1 MTLYSTDHHGADPNF
16 PHKTDQN
23 LAAERIE
30 SLKAGVIGAISL
42 GIVLVGVTWLYQF
55 GLTQALAVPGW
66 ADSGW
71 VDLINRFGRG
81 DDALNGVRLAFAG
94 LTGFLFGATYRYIV
108 RQDANPHLRGGAV
121 MAFGLIRGLAQVDVE
136 RSHTTALA
144 VMGSYL
150 VINLLLF
157 GITALVLDRAMQ
169 QGWVKPFS
177 TF

>member
-30 SLKAGVIGAISL
+30 SLTAGVIGAISL
-42 GIVLVGVTWLYQF
+42 GIVLVGVSWLYQF

-81 DDALNGVRLAFAG
+81 DDARN
-94 LTGFLFGATYRYIV
+94 
-108 RQDANPHLRGGAV
+108 
-121 MAFGLIRGLAQVDVE
+121 DVE
-136 RSHTTALA
+136 RNQSLGAGFLA
-144 VMGSYL
+144 VHRERD
-150 VINLLLF
+150 
-157 GITALVLDRAMQ
+157 A
-169 QGWVKPFS
+169 
-177 TF
+177 